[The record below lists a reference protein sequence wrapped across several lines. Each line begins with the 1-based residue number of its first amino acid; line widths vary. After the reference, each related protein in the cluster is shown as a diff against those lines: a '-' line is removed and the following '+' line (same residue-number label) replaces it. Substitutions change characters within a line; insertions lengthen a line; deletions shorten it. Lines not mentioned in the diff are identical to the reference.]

1 MVTKAK
7 TTSGESAKRKAPVKK
22 KAAKR
27 QGALRRIENALL
39 VGAAE
44 IDELAA
50 DMGLLGAV
58 PPAKKRKAKRK
69 TAK

>member
-7 TTSGESAKRKAPVKK
+7 TTSGETAKRKAPVKK

-27 QGALRRIENALL
+27 PGALRRIENALL

-58 PPAKKRKAKRK
+58 PPKSRKRKAKK
-69 TAK
+69 